1 MKKKNEKFQK
11 KMFAFSYSC
20 SKHRLWVHVITAS
33 SRRFKLVPTI
43 LCFGAKDK
51 KKKIDIPLHTPVL
64 LLMGYTFSMKCFPD
78 VKCLNKNDFNDA
90 NACA

>member
-1 MKKKNEKFQK
+1 
-11 KMFAFSYSC
+11 MFAFSYSC

-33 SRRFKLVPTI
+33 PRRFKLVPTI
-43 LCFGAKDK
+43 LCFGAKD

-90 NACA
+90 NTCA

>member
-1 MKKKNEKFQK
+1 MGTRYN
-11 KMFAFSYSC
+11 
-20 SKHRLWVHVITAS
+20 RLTEAVQTSTHN
-33 SRRFKLVPTI
+33 L
-43 LCFGAKDK
+43 LCFGAKD

-78 VKCLNKNDFNDA
+78 VKCLNKNDFNYA

>member
-1 MKKKNEKFQK
+1 MPMQYTEMFKDKRKM

-33 SRRFKLVPTI
+33 PRRFKLVPTI

-51 KKKIDIPLHTPVL
+51 TNRYTPAYPSFAFDGIHIFHE
-64 LLMGYTFSMKCFPD
+64 MFS
-78 VKCLNKNDFNDA
+78 
-90 NACA
+90 